1 MPRGGGTDGVDTVH
15 RDDLRLTVELR
26 SVTAGARRRAVRDG
40 DDRVDTAHLL
50 HSLLESDPRVRE
62 AVDGG
67 AGGGTDGGAGGGQ
80 VARVLGY
87 LVQRSIGYGMRWRGA
102 VEDSGALALA
112 PSALASLTS
121 LSSLGAPG
129 WSPAAATAIGA
140 AVARAQERGTAQAD
154 GGDLLEA
161 LLADPACRA
170 VEVLRAAGVDPARL
184 LVRPPALRGTD
195 DSRYWGD
202 GPVAS

>member
-1 MPRGGGTDGVDTVH
+1 MH

-50 HSLLESDPRVRE
+50 HSLLENDPRARE
-62 AVDGG
+62 AV
-67 AGGGTDGGAGGGQ
+67 DGGAGGGQ

-102 VEDSGALALA
+102 VEDSGALTV
-112 PSALASLTS
+112 LT
-121 LSSLGAPG
+121 SLGAPG

-140 AVARAQERGTAQAD
+140 AVARAQERGATQAD
-154 GGDLLEA
+154 GADLLAA
-161 LLADPACRA
+161 LLADPGCRA
-170 VEVLRAAGVDPARL
+170 VEVLRAAGVAPG
-184 LVRPPALRGTD
+184 RPPVGPPAQRGAD
-195 DSRYWGD
+195 DSRYWDD
-202 GPVAS
+202 GPVVS